1 MVLSEESLAVAGGCT
16 MPKILDRYIATEMAM
31 PFFLGMGIF
40 TFIFLMNQLV
50 TLADLILVQGVGAW
64 QIFKVLVY
72 TLPSL
77 AVFTIPMAVLL
88 ATLVVFGKMS
98 ADSEITAC
106 RAAGI
111 SLYRLLVPVNLFA
124 AVAFIASAYTTA
136 YLVPQGNQALKR
148 LLYEIVR
155 EGIGGSIKE
164 QVFNNDFAGLTIFIH
179 STDVTGNY
187 LEGIVIHDER
197 TRERMQTITASR
209 GTIRQD
215 PGTFRLLLHLE
226 DGTIQ
231 QTAEG
236 SERFRVVQFAD
247 YDLQL
252 ELPAV
257 DPNSKR
263 FRKRVKDMS
272 MRELAQARKKAANDV
287 EKALPIVV
295 EMHRRFALPV
305 TCFLFATIG
314 VPLGV
319 RSRRSGKSAGF
330 ATAIGV
336 ILIYYM
342 LMAGGENLAL
352 SSALP
357 VVLSVW
363 LSNLVF
369 AVAAGLLLVRT
380 TYETPTR
387 VAWGFE
393 GLLRLAQRLTR
404 LPGRGPR
411 AAG

>member
-1 MVLSEESLAVAGGCT
+1 
-16 MPKILDRYIATEMAM
+16 MPKILDRYIISELAG
-31 PFFLGMGIF
+31 PFVLGMGIF

-50 TLADLILVQGVGAW
+50 QLSDLILVQGVGAW
-64 QIFKVLVY
+64 QVFKVLVY

-98 ADSEITAC
+98 ADSEITAF
-106 RAAGI
+106 RAAGV

-124 AVAFIASAYTTA
+124 AAAFIATAYTTA

-155 EGIGGSIKE
+155 EGIGGGIKE

-197 TRERMQTITASR
+197 KHDRLQTITASR

-226 DGTIQ
+226 NGTIQ
-231 QTAEG
+231 QTTEG
-236 SERFRVVQFAD
+236 SDRFRIVQFAD

-263 FRKRVKDMS
+263 FRKRVQDMS
-272 MRELAQARKKAANDV
+272 MRELAQARKKAANDPQQ
-287 EKALPIVV
+287 ALPIAV
-295 EMHRRFALPV
+295 EVNRRYALPV
-305 TCFLFATIG
+305 TCFLFGTIG

-336 ILIYYM
+336 IVIYYL
-342 LMAGGENLAL
+342 LMAGGANLAL

-357 VVLSVW
+357 VVFSVW
-363 LSNLVF
+363 LANVVF
-369 AVAAGLLLVRT
+369 AIAAGLLMVRT
-380 TYETPTR
+380 TYDTPTR
-387 VAWGFE
+387 MAWGFE
-393 GLLRLAQRLTR
+393 ALLRLAQRITSF
-404 LPGRGPR
+404 PGRGAHPT
-411 AAG
+411 G

>member
-1 MVLSEESLAVAGGCT
+1 
-16 MPKILDRYIATEMAM
+16 MPKILDRYIISEMVG
-31 PFFLGMGIF
+31 PFLLGMAIF

-50 TLADLILVQGVGAW
+50 QLADLILVQGVGAW

-77 AVFTIPMAVLL
+77 AVFTLPMAVLL
-88 ATLVVFGKMS
+88 ATLVAFGKMS
-98 ADSEITAC
+98 ADSEIIAL
-106 RAAGI
+106 RAAGV
-111 SLYRLLVPVNLFA
+111 SLYRMLAPVNVFA
-124 AVAFIASAYTTA
+124 AVAFVATAYTTG
-136 YLVPQGNQALKR
+136 YLVPQGNQALRR

-155 EGIGGSIKE
+155 EGIGGGIQE
-164 QVFNNDFAGLTIFIH
+164 QVFNNDFEGLTIFIH
-179 STDVTGNY
+179 NTDVTGNY

-197 TRERMQTITASR
+197 TKDRLQTITASR

-215 PGTFRLLLHLE
+215 PGSFRLLLHLE
-226 DGTIQ
+226 DGAIQ
-231 QTAEG
+231 QVAQG
-236 SERFRVVQFAD
+236 RERFRLLQFKD

-252 ELPAV
+252 ELPVV

-263 FRKRVKDMS
+263 FRKRVRDMS
-272 MRELAQARKKAANDV
+272 MRELGQAAEKAHDP
-287 EKALPIVV
+287 ETALPIAV
-295 EMHRRFALPV
+295 EVQRRYALPV

-357 VVLSVW
+357 TFLAVW
-363 LSNLVF
+363 VPNLLF
-369 AVAAGLLLVRT
+369 ATAAGFLLVRT
-380 TYETPTR
+380 TYDTPAR
-387 VAWGFE
+387 VGWGFE
-393 GLLRLAQRLTR
+393 AVLRLAQRLTR
-404 LPGRGPR
+404 LPGRGT